1 MCLCSIDTH
10 RRIGDMVILRL
21 RASLCCIVG
30 SILSYIFGF
39 YSDLS
44 PPVPLV
50 PVLTGPPNYGN
61 TGLFVAQFV
70 FSSTTTVGFQLPPPP
85 LRGHRTISLSSP
97 RLVCPRLC
105 SFHCELITVD
115 TLVFFVLFLFS
126 LCLSNEYI
134 ARSPVSWRTIP
145 LRCSHRR

>member
-1 MCLCSIDTH
+1 
-10 RRIGDMVILRL
+10 MVILRL

-50 PVLTGPPNYGN
+50 PVFTGPPNNGN

-70 FSSTTTVGFQLPPPP
+70 FSSTTTVGFRLPTPP
-85 LRGHRTISLSSP
+85 LARPPNHFTTVPTIGVSS
-97 RLVCPRLC
+97 
-105 SFHCELITVD
+105 TV
-115 TLVFFVLFLFS
+115 F
-126 LCLSNEYI
+126 
-134 ARSPVSWRTIP
+134 IP
-145 LRCSHRR
+145 L